1 MRWKKRRPNKI
12 RFARFLLAFISR
24 RFAKW
29 PMSIKVHWK
38 HVLNGERLSQKLN
51 GSFWIKKV
59 SNVFYQ
65 FPFPIQYF
73 ANFWIIHN
81 ALRSVSCSIYLY
93 LSRQKSSE
101 KNYSL
106 YNQTAWLVTLSK
118 EEIKLKNIFS
128 SDKIRFYHTVFLFF
142 FFTLYELINWIFMD
156 LRLKKVRS
164 PGWRGRGGTI
174 SYLAKAGMCL
184 LVIVF
189 RVHVSRKSRNFSGS
203 KSNQVEI

>member
-65 FPFPIQYF
+65 FSFPIQYF
-73 ANFWIIHN
+73 ANFWIIQN
-81 ALRSVSCSIYLY
+81 ALRSVSCSSYLY

-142 FFTLYELINWIFMD
+142 SFFTLYELINWIFMD

-164 PGWRGRGGTI
+164 PGWRGREGHYLLFGQGGYVPLGY
-174 SYLAKAGMCL
+174 S
-184 LVIVF
+184 F
-189 RVHVSRKSRNFSGS
+189 
-203 KSNQVEI
+203 

>member
-1 MRWKKRRPNKI
+1 MRWKKRRSNKI

-38 HVLNGERLSQKLN
+38 HVLNGERLSQKLKI
-51 GSFWIKKV
+51 WIKKI

-73 ANFWIIHN
+73 ANFWIIQN
-81 ALRSVSCSIYLY
+81 ALRSVSCSSYLY
-93 LSRQKSSE
+93 LSRQKSTE

-142 FFTLYELINWIFMD
+142 FTLYELINWIFMD

-164 PGWRGRGGTI
+164 PGWRGRGGH
-174 SYLAKAGMCL
+174 YLLFGQGGYVPL
-184 LVIVF
+184 GYSF
-189 RVHVSRKSRNFSGS
+189 
-203 KSNQVEI
+203 

>member
-1 MRWKKRRPNKI
+1 MWKVFIDAWRCIHNQFLWNLKMRWKKRRPNKI

-73 ANFWIIHN
+73 ANFWIIQN
-81 ALRSVSCSIYLY
+81 ALRSVSCSSYLY

-142 FFTLYELINWIFMD
+142 FHPIWVDKLNIYGPKI
-156 LRLKKVRS
+156 KK
-164 PGWRGRGGTI
+164 GTI
-174 SYLAKAGMCL
+174 S
-184 LVIVF
+184 
-189 RVHVSRKSRNFSGS
+189 RVAREGGALSLIWPRRVCASWL
-203 KSNQVEI
+203 

>member
-73 ANFWIIHN
+73 ANFWIIQN
-81 ALRSVSCSIYLY
+81 ALRSVSCSSYLY

-128 SDKIRFYHTVFLFF
+128 SDKIRFYHTVFLLFF
-142 FFTLYELINWIFMD
+142 FHPIWADKLNIYGPKI
-156 LRLKKVRS
+156 KK
-164 PGWRGRGGTI
+164 GTI
-174 SYLAKAGMCL
+174 SRVAREGGGHYLLFGQGGYVPL
-184 LVIVF
+184 DYSF
-189 RVHVSRKSRNFSGS
+189 
-203 KSNQVEI
+203 

>member
-1 MRWKKRRPNKI
+1 MTNVD
-12 RFARFLLAFISR
+12 
-24 RFAKW
+24 
-29 PMSIKVHWK
+29 KVHWK

-65 FPFPIQYF
+65 FLFPIQYF
-73 ANFWIIHN
+73 ANFWIIQN
-81 ALRSVSCSIYLY
+81 ALRSVSCSSYLY

-128 SDKIRFYHTVFLFF
+128 SDKSRFHHTVFLFF
-142 FFTLYELINWIFMD
+142 HPKWVDKVNIYGPKI
-156 LRLKKVRS
+156 KK
-164 PGWRGRGGTI
+164 GTI
-174 SYLAKAGMCL
+174 S
-184 LVIVF
+184 
-189 RVHVSRKSRNFSGS
+189 RVAREGGGALSLTGQGGDVPLGYSS
-203 KSNQVEI
+203 

>member
-73 ANFWIIHN
+73 ANFWIIQN
-81 ALRSVSCSIYLY
+81 ALRSVSCSSYLY

-101 KNYSL
+101 KIIVYIIRPRGLLHCQKKRLNSRIFS
-106 YNQTAWLVTLSK
+106 LVTKFGFIIL
-118 EEIKLKNIFS
+118 FS
-128 SDKIRFYHTVFLFF
+128 FF
-142 FFTLYELINWIFMD
+142 FF
-156 LRLKKVRS
+156 S
-164 PGWRGRGGTI
+164 PYMSW
-174 SYLAKAGMCL
+174 
-184 LVIVF
+184 
-189 RVHVSRKSRNFSGS
+189 
-203 KSNQVEI
+203 